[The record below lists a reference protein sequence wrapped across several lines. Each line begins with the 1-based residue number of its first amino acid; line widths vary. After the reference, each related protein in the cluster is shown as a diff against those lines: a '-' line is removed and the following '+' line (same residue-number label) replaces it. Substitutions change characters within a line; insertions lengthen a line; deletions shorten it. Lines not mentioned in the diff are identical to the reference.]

1 MSELDLIK
9 KLEKLSNEKPKR
21 EWVDFTRESILASA
35 PQEERS
41 FWQSLRL
48 TEFAPVMIC
57 VFSALLVG
65 GIISVPDQ
73 VEKELMTASIENNA
87 TASVF
92 SANNEEKGEQAV
104 SPASTMNVEDINEA
118 SLAVLLEE
126 EGSEEVFKELENRVE
141 RIKNEVKAC
150 KKLEEQGLLEEGTS
164 TKTTCDEFE
173 EQLNYLSQ
181 YLDEGNN

>member
-92 SANNEEKGEQAV
+92 STNNEEEPQQAV
-104 SPASTMNVEDINEA
+104 SPASTINVEDIDEA
-118 SLAVLLEE
+118 SLAVLLKE
-126 EGSEEVFKELENRVE
+126 EGSEEFFKEVE

-164 TKTTCDEFE
+164 AKINCDKFE
-173 EQLNYLSQ
+173 EDLNYLSQ

>member
-92 SANNEEKGEQAV
+92 SANNEEKIEQAV
-104 SPASTMNVEDINEA
+104 SPASTINVEDINEA

-126 EGSEEVFKELENRVE
+126 EGSEEVFKELEGIR
-141 RIKNEVKAC
+141 NEVKAC

-164 TKTTCDEFE
+164 TKITCDEFE
-173 EQLNYLSQ
+173 ERLNYLSQ

>member
-73 VEKELMTASIENNA
+73 GEKELMTASIENNA

-92 SANNEEKGEQAV
+92 STNNEEEREQAV
-104 SPASTMNVEDINEA
+104 SPASTIKVEDINEA
-118 SLAVLLEE
+118 SLAVLLKE
-126 EGSEEVFKELENRVE
+126 EGSEEFFKEVE